1 MTSTWAYQPQGVCR
15 CRLWQPKILG
25 ALIGGLTIGLIEMFA
40 GTYLPQG
47 FKDVAAY
54 VVLLVVLAVRPQ
66 GMFGTVGRK
75 KV

>member
-1 MTSTWAYQPQGVCR
+1 MLGGFGSIP
-15 CRLWQPKILG
+15 G
-25 ALIGGLTIGLIEMFA
+25 ALVGGITIGLIELLSGA
-40 GTYLPQG
+40 YLPQG

-66 GMFGTVGRK
+66 GMFGRIARK